1 MAAPAVPTPSHALFP
16 ELLTRPIA
24 SVAVPGRASAH
35 ASGGLSPYELE
46 RLENIRSNES
56 QLAALGL
63 LATRDEVR
71 MAGRSQSVVGA
82 SRKRRAAPEPPTR
95 ASGRLKGDD
104 PQYSGLDEVEPADG
118 VRSELAA
125 GEVVPPGRV
134 LATEAMG
141 GAVDPRLP
149 TIFRRLASKAL
160 TVISPK
166 GESTA
171 AAAAAVEDDE
181 DIPLRERVSVAA
193 RAAAAALPQPDERDL
208 QLLRLLGGDLQP
220 AEAAGSDVSAQEKGV
235 AAMLSGCVLHKAMAV
250 KVLEKA
256 VVHLQFHVS
265 TRARV
270 WSPVMAAD
278 DSSFSLSCSLVPC
291 LEARCPIDDHCLP
304 RPAVCAHDDHDC
316 FVGQPPPQWPAA
328 TERPLARGGWR
339 HRWPCELLERQSRR
353 EQAERRGASS
363 STGVYGSCWLATLS

>member
-1 MAAPAVPTPSHALFP
+1 MH
-16 ELLTRPIA
+16 
-24 SVAVPGRASAH
+24 SV
-35 ASGGLSPYELE
+35 GLSAYELA

-56 QLAALGL
+56 KLAALGL
-63 LATRDEVR
+63 LGTMDGVR
-71 MAGRSQSVVGA
+71 MAGRSRSVVDA
-82 SRKRRAAPEPPTR
+82 SRKRPASPQPPTR

-104 PQYSGLDEVEPADG
+104 PQYSGLDKVEPAAQRA
-118 VRSELAA
+118 RSELAA

-149 TIFRRLASKAL
+149 IIFRRLASKAL
-160 TVISPK
+160 TVILPK

-193 RAAAAALPQPDERDL
+193 RAAAAALPQPDARDL

-220 AEAAGSDVSAQEKGV
+220 AEAAGSDVSAHEKG
-235 AAMLSGCVLHKAMAV
+235 AAALLSGCVLHEAMAV

-265 TRARV
+265 TRV
-270 WSPVMAAD
+270 CV
-278 DSSFSLSCSLVPC
+278 
-291 LEARCPIDDHCLP
+291 EP
-304 RPAVCAHDDHDC
+304 RD
-316 FVGQPPPQWPAA
+316 G
-328 TERPLARGGWR
+328 R
-339 HRWPCELLERQSRR
+339 
-353 EQAERRGASS
+353 
-363 STGVYGSCWLATLS
+363 

>member
-1 MAAPAVPTPSHALFP
+1 MNKRAYLERPRLAMAEERFVAAPAVPTPSHALFP

-235 AAMLSGCVLHKAMAV
+235 AALLSGCVLHKAMAV

-278 DSSFSLSCSLVPC
+278 G
-291 LEARCPIDDHCLP
+291 R
-304 RPAVCAHDDHDC
+304 
-316 FVGQPPPQWPAA
+316 
-328 TERPLARGGWR
+328 
-339 HRWPCELLERQSRR
+339 
-353 EQAERRGASS
+353 
-363 STGVYGSCWLATLS
+363 

>member
-1 MAAPAVPTPSHALFP
+1 MH
-16 ELLTRPIA
+16 
-24 SVAVPGRASAH
+24 SV
-35 ASGGLSPYELE
+35 GLSAYELA

-56 QLAALGL
+56 KLAALGL
-63 LATRDEVR
+63 LGTMDGVR
-71 MAGRSQSVVGA
+71 MVGRSRSVVDA
-82 SRKRRAAPEPPTR
+82 SRKRPASPKPPTR

-104 PQYSGLDEVEPADG
+104 PQYSGLDEVEPAAG

-149 TIFRRLASKAL
+149 TIFRRVASKAL
-160 TVISPK
+160 MVILPK

-171 AAAAAVEDDE
+171 AAAAAVEDDDE

-193 RAAAAALPQPDERDL
+193 RAAAATLPQPDALDL

-220 AEAAGSDVSAQEKGV
+220 AEAAGSDVSAQEKG
-235 AAMLSGCVLHKAMAV
+235 AAALLSGCVLHEAMAV

-265 TRARV
+265 TRACV

-278 DSSFSLSCSLVPC
+278 DTPF
-291 LEARCPIDDHCLP
+291 
-304 RPAVCAHDDHDC
+304 
-316 FVGQPPPQWPAA
+316 G
-328 TERPLARGGWR
+328 
-339 HRWPCELLERQSRR
+339 ELL
-353 EQAERRGASS
+353 SS
-363 STGVYGSCWLATLS
+363 SMSWGTVPH

>member
-1 MAAPAVPTPSHALFP
+1 MHPV
-16 ELLTRPIA
+16 
-24 SVAVPGRASAH
+24 
-35 ASGGLSPYELE
+35 GLSAYELE
-46 RLENIRSNES
+46 RLENIRRNES

-63 LATRDEVR
+63 LATRDVVR
-71 MAGRSQSVVGA
+71 MAGRSRSVVDA
-82 SRKRRAAPEPPTR
+82 SRKRPASPQPPTR

-104 PQYSGLDEVEPADG
+104 PQYSGLDKVEPAAQRA
-118 VRSELAA
+118 RSELAA

-149 TIFRRLASKAL
+149 TIFRRVASKAL
-160 TVISPK
+160 TVILPK

-171 AAAAAVEDDE
+171 AAAAAVEDDDE

-193 RAAAAALPQPDERDL
+193 RAAAAALPQPDALDL

-220 AEAAGSDVSAQEKGV
+220 AEAAGSDVSAQEKG
-235 AAMLSGCVLHKAMAV
+235 AAALLSGCVLHEAMAV

-265 TRARV
+265 TRACV

-278 DSSFSLSCSLVPC
+278 DTPF
-291 LEARCPIDDHCLP
+291 
-304 RPAVCAHDDHDC
+304 
-316 FVGQPPPQWPAA
+316 G
-328 TERPLARGGWR
+328 
-339 HRWPCELLERQSRR
+339 ELL
-353 EQAERRGASS
+353 SS
-363 STGVYGSCWLATLS
+363 SMSWGTVPH

>member
-1 MAAPAVPTPSHALFP
+1 MH
-16 ELLTRPIA
+16 
-24 SVAVPGRASAH
+24 SV
-35 ASGGLSPYELE
+35 GLSAYELA

-56 QLAALGL
+56 KLAALGL
-63 LATRDEVR
+63 LGTMDGVR
-71 MAGRSQSVVGA
+71 MVGRSRSVVDA
-82 SRKRRAAPEPPTR
+82 SRKRPASPKPPTR

-104 PQYSGLDEVEPADG
+104 PQYSGLNTVEPADG

-149 TIFRRLASKAL
+149 TIFRRVASKAL
-160 TVISPK
+160 TVILPK

-193 RAAAAALPQPDERDL
+193 RAAAAALPQPDARDL

-220 AEAAGSDVSAQEKGV
+220 AEAAGSDVSAQEKG
-235 AAMLSGCVLHKAMAV
+235 AAALLSGCVHYEAMVV
-250 KVLEKA
+250 KVFEKA

-265 TRARV
+265 TRACV
-270 WSPVMAAD
+270 WSPVMAAPD
-278 DSSFSLSCSLVPC
+278 G
-291 LEARCPIDDHCLP
+291 R
-304 RPAVCAHDDHDC
+304 
-316 FVGQPPPQWPAA
+316 
-328 TERPLARGGWR
+328 
-339 HRWPCELLERQSRR
+339 
-353 EQAERRGASS
+353 
-363 STGVYGSCWLATLS
+363 